1 MIGNIYINGQIGSF
15 DGVDGVE
22 LVDIIR
28 QVKKQPNAQS
38 FKVHINSEGGDADLG
53 FDIYNY
59 LKSLGVPIHTV
70 GSSLVASIATVIFM
84 AGDTRVLKEGTY
96 FMIHLPWGVTQG
108 TAEEL
113 EKYSK
118 YVKECENRL
127 VKFYTDSL
135 GITKEAVE
143 PLLKNE
149 TWLDITEAQ
158 DLGITT
164 EAYMKVAAKAYFN
177 SNTNKQM
184 SNLTKEEAEGLFSKF
199 EAKFKSIFAKAQIQN
214 KILQDANGMDI
225 DFVDVAE
232 DGTPVVGDKAVVDGE
247 DAEGEHLMPS
257 GETLVFV
264 GGELTE
270 IKPVEDAPDEEMEAL
285 KKTNEELTATVEA
298 LNVEKAELQE
308 SISNMQKDVKELKST
323 ITSKYDIEDAENKKE
338 KKEIV
343 NSAKNALEELR
354 KKRK

>member
-1 MIGNIYINGQIGSF
+1 MEGIININGQIGSF

-22 LVDIIR
+22 LIDIVK
-28 QVKKQPNAQS
+28 QVKKQPNASS
-38 FKVHINSEGGDADLG
+38 FKVYIDSEGGDADLG

-84 AGDTRVLKEGTY
+84 AGDTRVLKDGTY

-113 EKYSK
+113 DKYSK
-118 YVKECENRL
+118 FVKECENRL
-127 VKFYTDSL
+127 VKFYTEHL

-149 TWLDITEAQ
+149 TWLDISEAQ
-158 DLGITT
+158 DLGVTT
-164 EAYMKVAAKAYFN
+164 GAYMKVAAKAYFN

-184 SNLTKEEAEGLFSKF
+184 SNLTKKEAEGLFEKL
-199 EAKFKSIFAKAQIQN
+199 EAKIKAFMTPKPTIVN

-232 DGTPVVGDKAVVDGE
+232 DAAPVVGDKATVDGS
-247 DAEGEHLMPS
+247 DAKGEYLMPS

-298 LNVEKAELQE
+298 LQSEKVVLEE
-308 SISNMQKDVKELKST
+308 NISNIQKDIKEFKST
-323 ITSKYDIEDAENKKE
+323 ITSKLDIDKVDNKKE
-338 KKEIV
+338 DNKQEGTRSFFKKD
-343 NSAKNALEELR
+343 
-354 KKRK
+354 